1 MKISN
6 ETLLVLSNFATLNN
20 GILIK
25 PGSELN
31 TISMSNTVL
40 ARTKIPE
47 SFDQE
52 ICIYNLSQFLGAVSL
67 FDSPEFHFGS
77 NTVQIESNKSSITY
91 VYANP
96 KTVITPPKASIDIG
110 EPDIVFDLSEANFN
124 SIMKAANILSLP
136 NVTVNGSREELF
148 ISATDVKN
156 PTSNRF
162 DVALPVGDTFHP
174 GGDFTMTFKVDNLK
188 FIPKRYSVSISF
200 DKKISQFTSADGNL
214 DYWAALEKTDSTFT
228 STS

>member
-6 ETLLVLSNFATLNN
+6 DTLSILSNFATLNN

-25 PGSELN
+25 PGSELT

-40 ARTKIPE
+40 ARAKVPE
-47 SFDQE
+47 VFDQE
-52 ICIYNLSQFLGAVSL
+52 VCIYNLSQFLGAVTL
-67 FDSPEFHFGS
+67 FDSPEFQFDDK
-77 NTVQIESNKSSITY
+77 TVQIMANKSTITY

-96 KTVITPPKASIDIG
+96 KTVITPPKPSIDIG
-110 EPDIVFDLSEANFN
+110 EPDLVFDLSESNFN
-124 SIMKAANILSLP
+124 SVLKAANVLSLP
-136 NVTVNGSREELF
+136 NVTVNGSQEDLF

-162 DVALPVGDTFHP
+162 DVQLSVGDSFHP

-188 FIPKRYSVSISF
+188 LIPKDYSVSISF
-200 DKKISQFTSADGNL
+200 DNRIAQFNSPTI

-228 STS
+228 PQ